1 MWACRPHPAWGYA
14 PNPIFK
20 NYIGLS
26 TVCEQLFKAVLPI
39 LLSAIII
46 QKLYPKTDKSTFYTK
61 ALDNSPKSDYNISQ
75 SDFGLK
81 YLPTR
86 RISLDNKNNRKK
98 LYEYNNVLKSIDDCY
113 RNIAKRYGFSE
124 AAFWTLYTLR
134 MEPGN
139 ITQSDVCTVLYQ
151 PKQTVNS
158 ALKKLESDGYITLTP
173 AGAHTKNISLT
184 KSGTKL
190 CEQTVD
196 KVIEAECAALGNMT
210 DEETENMTAL
220 MKLYSILLKN
230 QTAKI

>member
-1 MWACRPHPAWGYA
+1 MSVSGTVF
-14 PNPIFK
+14 IFPEK
-20 NYIGLS
+20 
-26 TVCEQLFKAVLPI
+26 
-39 LLSAIII
+39 LLTIVRNRIII
-46 QKLYPKTDKSTFYTK
+46 SLSPISDLTICRQGESAWITKTTE
-61 ALDNSPKSDYNISQ
+61 
-75 SDFGLK
+75 
-81 YLPTR
+81 
-86 RISLDNKNNRKK
+86 KK

-139 ITQSDVCTVLYQ
+139 ITQSDVCTVLCQ

-158 ALKKLESDGYITLTP
+158 ALKKLESEGYITLTP
-173 AGAHTKNISLT
+173 TGAHTKNISLT

-220 MKLYSILLKN
+220 MKLYSILLKS